1 MQDQAERLRQLAKQ
15 AKHGMAQAEAG
26 ARALLSASPSQ
37 PNAAQV
43 IAVTSGKG
51 GVGKSNIS
59 INLSLAL
66 CRLGKQVILFDADLG
81 MANVDV
87 LLGISPQ
94 YTLQHVV
101 HGQKHIHEVL
111 TEGPLGLKVI
121 ASGNGISQ
129 LANLSN
135 QQRER
140 ILSHF
145 ALIEDRAD
153 YIIIDTGAG
162 ISRNVISFVLA
173 ADQSLVVTTP
183 EPTARLD
190 AYGLIKVTCQEDF
203 NARLSLVVNQAKD
216 EREGEELGGLMRTLA
231 QRFLGMH
238 LDYLGSVPKDPKVWQ
253 AVREQ
258 NPFVLGHPGC
268 PASLAVNALAERLS
282 ATHEASAE
290 RRSSLGGFFGRLAG
304 LFNQS

>member
-1 MQDQAERLRQLAKQ
+1 MQDQAEKLRQLAKR
-15 AKHGMAQAEAG
+15 ARTGASAPELPVTPSLMASAAPST
-26 ARALLSASPSQ
+26 AR
-37 PNAAQV
+37 V

-51 GVGKSNIS
+51 GVGKSNMS
-59 INLSLAL
+59 INLALSL
-66 CRLGKQVILFDADLG
+66 CQLGKQVILFDADLG

-101 HGQKHIHEVL
+101 HGLKPIHEVM

-129 LANLSN
+129 LANMNN

-140 ILSHF
+140 LLSHF

-153 YIIIDTGAG
+153 YIIVDTGAG
-162 ISRNVISFVLA
+162 ISRNVLSFVLA
-173 ADQSLVVTTP
+173 ADQALVVTTP

-203 NARLSLVVNQAKD
+203 QARLSLIVNQVRD
-216 EREGEELGGLMRTLA
+216 EKEGEELGELMRTLA
-231 QRFLGMH
+231 QRFLSMH
-238 LDYLGSVPKDPKVWQ
+238 LDYLGCVRRDPHVLQ

-258 NPFVLGHPGC
+258 NPFVLGYPDS
-268 PASLAVNALAERLS
+268 PAARAVAQLAARLS
-282 ATHEASAE
+282 STQEAIPQAHAG
-290 RRSSLGGFFGRLAG
+290 LGGFLTRLAG
-304 LFNQS
+304 LFSRDN